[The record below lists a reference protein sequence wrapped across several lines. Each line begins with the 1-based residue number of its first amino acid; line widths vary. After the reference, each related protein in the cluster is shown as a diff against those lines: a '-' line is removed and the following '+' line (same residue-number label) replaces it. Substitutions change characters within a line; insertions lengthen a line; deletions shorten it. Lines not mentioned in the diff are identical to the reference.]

1 MSVADTITVR
11 VSEETWS
18 RLNRRKGPGDSFDD
32 VISEV
37 LDIAEECDSEDE

>member
-1 MSVADTITVR
+1 MTVADTVTVR

-18 RLNRRKGPGDSFDD
+18 RLNQRKGPGDSFDD

-37 LDIAEECDSEDE
+37 LDIAEEYEDE